1 MSDKA
6 KPDQHDHQ
14 REREQSIQQ
23 LAKLIEKV
31 EIAMLTT
38 EQSDGTLRSRP
49 MATQQAP
56 FDGTL
61 WFLTSQKTAKI
72 DEIKGHTRV
81 NVAYANPSA
90 NTFVSVSGCA
100 EVIKDAAKVREFWN
114 ESYKVWFPDGP
125 DDPDVVLLKIDVEQ
139 AEYWENN
146 RLMTLLGFAKA
157 YLKGEEY
164 QGEGSDHA
172 KLSLSHRG

>member
-1 MSDKA
+1 MPEKA
-6 KPDQHDHQ
+6 DPE
-14 REREQSIQQ
+14 RERAQSIQQ

-61 WFLTSQKTAKI
+61 WFLSSQKTAKI

-90 NTFVSVSGCA
+90 STFVSVSGRA
-100 EVIKDAAKVREFWN
+100 EVVRDPAKVRECWN
-114 ESYKVWFPDGP
+114 ESYKLWFPEGP
-125 DDPDVVLLKIDVEQ
+125 DDQDVVLLKINVEQ

-146 RLMTLLGFAKA
+146 RLITLLGFAKA
-157 YLKGEEY
+157 YLEGEAY
-164 QGEGSDHA
+164 QGEGSEHA
-172 KLSLSHRG
+172 RLSLSHRG